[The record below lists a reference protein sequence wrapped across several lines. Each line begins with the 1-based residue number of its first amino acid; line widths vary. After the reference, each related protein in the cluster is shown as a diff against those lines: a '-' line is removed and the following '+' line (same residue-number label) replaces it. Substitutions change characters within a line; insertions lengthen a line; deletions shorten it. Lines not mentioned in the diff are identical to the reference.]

1 MSNRAR
7 LISSSS
13 FPQKEIVRDWK
24 RLRFIWGQE
33 NIYIAIEIMI
43 LLVHSGSDLSVVNR
57 NRLPDHCS
65 EFQAELAAIQE
76 VLDIFK

>member
-1 MSNRAR
+1 MSNRTR

-33 NIYIAIEIMI
+33 NIYIAIEMI

-65 EFQAELAAIQE
+65 EFQAELAANQE